1 MTLSI
6 KKPFISIFK
15 KSSKNGKQQKTL
27 EKEGAIQN
35 NDTITV
41 HKKITNGKE
50 NLEEIYVLQYQI
62 VDESMCRGAS
72 PEVRYEERSIKIGE
86 DGVFMYHHDKL
97 INHWTFN
104 LIKEFSLDSNW
115 LDWVLILRDG
125 TKHYFKSYEALQIH
139 LKMDEIIRV
148 LVSRIPAGTG
158 GN

>member
-15 KSSKNGKQQKTL
+15 KSKSKPKPL
-27 EKEGAIQN
+27 EREREGAVQN
-35 NDTITV
+35 ADTITV

-62 VDESMCRGAS
+62 VDETMCRGAS

-97 INHWTFN
+97 ISHWTFN

-115 LDWVLILRDG
+115 IDWVLILRDG
-125 TKHYFKSYEALQIH
+125 NKHYFKSYEALQIH

-148 LVSRIPAGTG
+148 LVQNLKP
-158 GN
+158 N